1 MKILRENNICS
12 KFEPNDDGTYRVI
25 VENDIE
31 THGKIFHVKVEFP
44 RAEVNIERNEI
55 TMLKQNE
62 NGKLL
67 EVIEAH
73 YIDKAK

>member
-12 KFEPNDDGTYRVI
+12 KFEPNSDGTYKVI

-31 THGKIFHVKVEFP
+31 THGKIFQLKLDFP
-44 RAEVNIERNEI
+44 RAEVHIERNES

-62 NGKLL
+62 DGKLL

-73 YIDKAK
+73 YIDNTK